1 MDNES
6 LSIAPDYSL
15 SFAKEED
22 WEEAMDLAWNTF
34 LKYEAPEYGR
44 EGTRNFLN
52 FISGDLIFEMFLN
65 GEYIMAVAK
74 AEGKIIGVGSLRN
87 GKHISLLFVDERF
100 HRKGIGT
107 AILAFMQQKLLKEKG
122 SCIMTVNA
130 APYGVPFYE
139 KLGFKATADRQ
150 VSDGIVYYPMMCMS
164 EIII

>member
-6 LSIAPDYSL
+6 LIESSDYTL
-15 SFAKEED
+15 SYADESD

-34 LKYEAPEYGR
+34 LKFEAPEYGR

-52 FISGDLIFEMFLN
+52 FISGDLIFNMFLN
-65 GEYIMAVAK
+65 DEYLLAVAK
-74 AEGKIIGVGSLRN
+74 AEGRIVGVGSLRN
-87 GKHISLLFVDERF
+87 GKHVSLLFVDEQY

-107 AILAFMQQKLLKEKG
+107 ALLAFLQRKIMEKG

-139 KLGFKATADRQ
+139 KIGFKATADVQ
-150 VSDGIVYYPMMCMS
+150 VSDGIVYIPMMCMT
-164 EIII
+164 EIVP